1 VLAVQKGNPKEL
13 RSIQDLAQPG
23 LKVALTDPQ
32 YSTCGEMVFEL
43 LEKKGIKKAVLKNA
57 ENCLTKGHSTL
68 RTSLKTQVVDAVIMW
83 NGVAHTFR
91 KSLDVVKTPY
101 EYDEEI
107 RVHIIGLSYSEEP
120 ELLRQFIT
128 FARTKG
134 PDTFAD
140 YGYVK

>member
-1 VLAVQKGNPKEL
+1 
-13 RSIQDLAQPG
+13 
-23 LKVALTDPQ
+23 
-32 YSTCGEMVFEL
+32 
-43 LEKKGIKKAVLKNA
+43 
-57 ENCLTKGHSTL
+57 
-68 RTSLKTQVVDAVIMW
+68 MW